1 MSSNGSNFVKLV
13 MDYFSCSSEL
23 DESNKSYRSENSI
36 LGSSDKSFENRPY
49 QCPICD
55 EEFFE
60 GNELNQHTTIAHD
73 GVLQYHNWDIS
84 DVKNISGF
92 ITQNMCLICDCE
104 F

>member
-36 LGSSDKSFENRPY
+36 IGSSVKSFENRLY

-55 EEFFE
+55 EELFE
-60 GNELNQHTTIAHD
+60 GNELNQHM
-73 GVLQYHNWDIS
+73 Y
-84 DVKNISGF
+84 
-92 ITQNMCLICDCE
+92 
-104 F
+104 